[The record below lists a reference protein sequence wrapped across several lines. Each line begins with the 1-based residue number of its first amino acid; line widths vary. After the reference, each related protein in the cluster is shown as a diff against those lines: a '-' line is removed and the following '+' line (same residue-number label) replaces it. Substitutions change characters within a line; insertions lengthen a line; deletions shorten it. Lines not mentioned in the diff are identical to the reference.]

1 MIRLLL
7 VAVVPLVAGCDGRF
21 EFEWPWMLIVAGVL
35 VIATAIRMALMPRP
49 TLAYTRV
56 RDVRELPWTPRIVFA
71 RLPGFLRL
79 AAIAVIGCAIA
90 RPQLEEFDERDV
102 EGIDIF
108 LVLDMSGS
116 MAGVD
121 MSASGI
127 RQFQSAQGQDPPNR
141 FDNAIATL
149 MRFVGGRSR
158 DRIGMVV
165 FAREAYLQFP
175 LTLDYSTIQT
185 LLDRLELHAIDSS
198 ATAIGNALGLGV
210 RGLLDSEAES
220 RAIILIT
227 DGKQQGGNISPLQ
240 AAATAGDEGILVY
253 SILVGRE
260 GPTMA
265 PTNLRNRDGTSRYSQ
280 QNYAVDPELLRRLA
294 EETGGSFY
302 RAAQPEE
309 LEQGLNAIL
318 DDLER
323 SAMTDVASVLERELF
338 GIFALIGLG
347 LIVAEAL
354 LAWLLV
360 RRFP

>member
-1 MIRLLL
+1 MRFLLPAL
-7 VAVVPLVAGCDGRF
+7 LTLCAGCEGTF
-21 EFEWPWMLIVAGVL
+21 EFEWPWVLGVAVL
-35 VIATAIRMALMPRP
+35 LVVATAIKMWRTPMAA
-49 TLAYTRV
+49 LAYTRV
-56 RDVRELPWTPRIVFA
+56 DDVKKLPMTARSLAV
-71 RLPGFLRL
+71 RLPNILRL
-79 AAIAVIGCAIA
+79 AAIAAIAAACA
-90 RPQLEEFDERDV
+90 RPQLEEFNDRDV

-121 MSASGI
+121 MTPNAI
-127 RQFQSAQGQDPPNR
+127 RQYQSSTSEDPPNR

-149 MRFVGGRSR
+149 KGFVRGRER

-185 LLDRLELHAIDSS
+185 LLDRLELHAIDPS
-198 ATAIGNALGLGV
+198 ATAIGNALGLGI
-210 RGLLDSEAES
+210 RGLLDSEATS

-227 DGKQQGGNISPLQ
+227 DGKQQGGNISPVQ
-240 AAATAGDEGILVY
+240 AAETADGEGILIY
-253 SILVGRE
+253 SILVGKE

-265 PTNLRNRDGTSRYSQ
+265 PTNLRNQNGTSRYSQ
-280 QNYAVDPELLRRLA
+280 QAFAVDPALLQRVA
-294 EETGGSFY
+294 EQTGGSFY
-302 RAAQPEE
+302 RATQPEE

-323 SAMTDVASVLERELF
+323 TSMSDVASVLEQELF
-338 GIFALIGLG
+338 AQFVLVGLALML
-347 LIVAEAL
+347 AEAL
-354 LAWLLV
+354 LSWLLV

>member
-1 MIRLLL
+1 MLA
-7 VAVVPLVAGCDGRF
+7 VAA
-21 EFEWPWMLIVAGVL
+21 VL
-35 VIATAIRMALMPRP
+35 VVATAIRMWTAPQP
-49 TLAYTRV
+49 ALAYTRV
-56 RDVRELPWTPRIVFA
+56 RDISELPWTVRSVFSG
-71 RLPGFLRL
+71 LPGLLRL
-79 AAIAVIGCAIA
+79 AAIAVIGAAIA

-121 MSASGI
+121 MSAAAI
-127 RQFQSAQGQDPPNR
+127 RQFQTSRAEDPPNR
-141 FDNAIATL
+141 FDNAITTL

-158 DRIGMVV
+158 ERIGMVV

-185 LLDRLELHAIDSS
+185 LLDRLELHAIDPS
-198 ATAIGNALGLGV
+198 ATAIGNALGLGI

-240 AAATAGDEGILVY
+240 AAETAGAEGILVY
-253 SILVGRE
+253 SILVGKE

-280 QNYAVDPELLRRLA
+280 QNFAVDPALLQRLA

-302 RAAQPEE
+302 RAAQPEQ
-309 LEQGLNAIL
+309 LEQGLNEIL

-323 SAMTDVASVLERELF
+323 SAMTDVASVLERELY
-338 GIFALIGLG
+338 GSFALVGLA
-347 LIVAEAL
+347 LIFAEAL
-354 LAWLLV
+354 LSWLLV

>member
-1 MIRLLL
+1 MITPLL
-7 VAVVPLVAGCDGRF
+7 VGCDGRF
-21 EFEWPWMLIVAGVL
+21 EFEWPWVLAIAGVL
-35 VIATAIRMALMPRP
+35 VVVTAIRVALSPDP
-49 TLAYTRV
+49 ALAYTRV
-56 RDVRELPWTPRIVFA
+56 EAVRSLPITPRTIFA
-71 RLPGFLRL
+71 RTPDLLRL
-79 AAIAVIGCAIA
+79 LAIAVIGAAIA

-121 MSASGI
+121 MSTNGI
-127 RQFQSAQGQDPPNR
+127 REFQTATGQDPPNR
-141 FDNAIATL
+141 FDNAIDTL

-185 LLDRLELHAIDSS
+185 LLDRLELHAIDPS
-198 ATAIGNALGLGV
+198 ATAIGNALGLGI

-240 AAATAGDEGILVY
+240 AAETAADEGILVY
-253 SILVGRE
+253 SILVGKE

-265 PTNLRNRDGTSRYSQ
+265 PTNLRNRNGTTRYSQ
-280 QNYAVDPELLRRLA
+280 QAFAVDPELLRRLA

-309 LEQGLNAIL
+309 LEQGLNEIL

-323 SAMTDVASVLERELF
+323 SSMTDVASVLERELY
-338 GIFALIGLG
+338 GWFALAGLA
-347 LIVAEAL
+347 LLLLEAL
-354 LAWLLV
+354 TSWLLV

>member
-1 MIRLLL
+1 MRWLAIIAPLL
-7 VAVVPLVAGCDGRF
+7 VGCDDRF
-21 EFEWPWMLIVAGVL
+21 EFEWPWMLAVAGALVL
-35 VIATAIRMALMPRP
+35 MTAVRMALTPDP

-56 RDVRELPWTPRIVFA
+56 EVVRSLPITPRSLLA
-71 RLPGFLRL
+71 RTPEFLRL
-79 AAIAVIGCAIA
+79 LAIAVIGAALA

-121 MSASGI
+121 MSANGI
-127 RQFQSAQGQDPPNR
+127 REFQTATGEDPPNR
-141 FDNAIATL
+141 FDNAIDTL
-149 MRFVGGRSR
+149 MRFVDGRSR

-185 LLDRLELHAIDSS
+185 LLDRLELHAIDAS

-227 DGKQQGGNISPLQ
+227 DGKQQGGNISPVQ
-240 AAATAGDEGILVY
+240 AAETAAEEGILVY
-253 SILVGRE
+253 SILVGKE

-265 PTNLRNRDGTSRYSQ
+265 PTNLRNRNGTTRYSQ
-280 QNYAVDPELLRRLA
+280 QAFAVDPELLRRLA

-309 LEQGLNAIL
+309 LEQGLNEIL

-323 SAMTDVASVLERELF
+323 SSMTDVASVLERELF
-338 GIFALIGLG
+338 GWFALAGLA
-347 LIVAEAL
+347 LILLEAL
-354 LAWLLV
+354 TSWLLV

>member
-1 MIRLLL
+1 MKRALLL
-7 VAVVPLVAGCDGRF
+7 LPVVAGCDGRF
-21 EFEWPWMLIVAGVL
+21 EFEWPWMLVVAAAL
-35 VIATAIRMALMPRP
+35 VVATAIRMWLTPEPA
-49 TLAYTRV
+49 LAYTRV
-56 RDVRELPWTPRIVFA
+56 RDVERLPWTARSVFSK
-71 RLPGFLRL
+71 LPSLLRL
-79 AAIAVIGCAIA
+79 AAIAVIACAIA

-121 MSASGI
+121 MAASAI
-127 RQFQSAQGQDPPNR
+127 RQHQNATSEDPPNR
-141 FDNAIATL
+141 FDNAISTL
-149 MRFVGGRSR
+149 MRFVHGRSR

-185 LLDRLELHAIDSS
+185 LLDRLELHAIDAS

-240 AAATAGDEGILVY
+240 AAETAAAEGILVY
-253 SILVGRE
+253 SILVGQE

-265 PTNLRNRDGTSRYSQ
+265 PTNLRNRNGTSRYSQ

-302 RAAQPEE
+302 RAAEPQE
-309 LEQGLNAIL
+309 LEQGLNEIL

-338 GIFALIGLG
+338 ATFALIGLG
-347 LIVAEAL
+347 LILSEAL